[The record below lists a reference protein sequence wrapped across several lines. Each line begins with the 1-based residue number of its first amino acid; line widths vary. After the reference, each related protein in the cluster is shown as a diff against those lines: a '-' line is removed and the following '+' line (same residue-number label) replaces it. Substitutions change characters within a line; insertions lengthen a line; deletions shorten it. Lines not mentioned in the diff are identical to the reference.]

1 MPDLASFGSG
11 LVRYQVFTQY
21 LRGLRHGFFG
31 IAREFYT
38 AGLAATTGLDL
49 CLDNAAASELC
60 RSGIHV
66 VQGRCD
72 LSNRHRNAVP
82 FQNLFGLVFVDIH
95 AISPQQNETLGLNY

>member
-38 AGLAATTGLDL
+38 AGLAATTGMDL
-49 CLDNAAASELC
+49 CLDNAAATELC
-60 RSGIHV
+60 RSGFHFL
-66 VQGRCD
+66 QGRCD
-72 LSNRHRNAVP
+72 LPNRHQRAVSLD
-82 FQNLFGLVFVDIH
+82 NLFGLILVDIH
-95 AISPQQNETLGLNY
+95 DSRS